1 MVKGTTLG
9 NWPDHPP
16 KGRDLIDQIRSIAA
30 ESGQVFFGPHAQTQL
45 SKRRLTDRDALLGF
59 RIGDI
64 VGDVVPGNNPNEW
77 QCEIVFP
84 SNEDTGRRNIGV
96 ITIVQDGE
104 RLFIK
109 TVMWKDR
116 R

>member
-1 MVKGTTLG
+1 MAKDPSQGD
-9 NWPDHPP
+9 WPDRPP
-16 KGRDLIDQIRSIAA
+16 EGRDLIVQIRLIAA
-30 ESGQVFFGPHAQTQL
+30 DTGQVFFSAHAREQL
-45 SKRRLTDRDALLGF
+45 VARSVTDRDVLRGF

-64 VGDVVPGNNPNEW
+64 VGDVSPGKSPGEW
-77 QCEIVFP
+77 TCEIIFP
-84 SNEDTGRRNIGV
+84 SDEDTGSRDLGV

>member
-1 MVKGTTLG
+1 MAKGLTLG
-9 NWPDHPP
+9 NWPDQPP
-16 KGRDLIDQIRSIAA
+16 KSRDLIDQIRLIAA
-30 ESGQVFFGPHAQTQL
+30 ESRHVFFGPHAQAQL
-45 SKRRLTDRDALLGF
+45 AKRRLTDRDALRGF

-64 VGDVVPGNNPNEW
+64 VGDVVLGNNSDEW
-77 QCEIVFP
+77 KCEIVFP
-84 SNEDTGRRNIGV
+84 SDEDTESRDIGV